1 MSKNRIA
8 RWLQER
14 IARPVGNLLPAHLSS
29 FGEQPTVSFQDCIEA
44 YLKDPA
50 CKAFVDFLADQV
62 VGVGFY
68 TTVNEGY
75 DGASGAKEAVD
86 GFCEK
91 VNLDGM
97 LQIAAREIIAA
108 GNSFWERIEPDRIVD
123 LRILPLTSISRI
135 KRDVH
140 GNVQGYVQSASYGG
154 KTLAPERIIHF
165 NWNPVDGEPFGT
177 GVLRPLL
184 EKMTVGGETRMSF
197 LEMKARIEKM
207 LPEIFEKYAG
217 PDELWIFEGVSDER
231 LTEYQRIIRSK
242 PKAGARFV
250 YNRPA
255 DIKTVQID
263 PRTQFQTYLEHIIN
277 QVYLGGE
284 TPLPKLFTTP
294 GFTEASAK
302 AAIELAE
309 QKVHALQRFI
319 KRIIEKE
326 IITPLVEQ
334 AGYDPMEAGIRL
346 NWGVPEK
353 LGIVVADLL
362 KATELELIR
371 PDEFRS
377 MMKKMGWELTAPEK
391 KKP

>member
-1 MSKNRIA
+1 VGF
-8 RWLQER
+8 QEC
-14 IARPVGNLLPAHLSS
+14 L
-29 FGEQPTVSFQDCIEA
+29 DA
-44 YLKDPA
+44 YLRDPA

-62 VGVGFY
+62 VGAGFY

-75 DGASGAKEAVD
+75 EGAAEAKEAVD

-108 GNSFWERIEPDRIVD
+108 GNSFWEKIEPARLVD
-123 LRILPLTSISRI
+123 LKILPLTSISKI

-154 KTLAPERIIHF
+154 KTLMPERIIHVK
-165 NWNPVDGEPFGT
+165 WNPVDCESFGT

-217 PDELWIFEGVSDER
+217 PDELWIFEGVSDQR
-231 LTEYQRIIRSK
+231 LEEYQRVIRSK

-302 AAIELAE
+302 AAVELAE
-309 QKVHALQRFI
+309 KKVYALQRFI
-319 KRIIEKE
+319 KRMIEKE
-326 IITPLVEQ
+326 VFAPIVGQ
-334 AGYDPMEAGIRL
+334 AGFDSKKAGCRL
-346 NWGVPEK
+346 NWGTPEK
-353 LGIVVADLL
+353 PLINVADILR
-362 KATELELIR
+362 AAELQLISR
-371 PDEFRS
+371 EEFRS
-377 MMKKMGWELTAPEK
+377 MMKESGWELTEIK
-391 KKP
+391 V

>member
-1 MSKNRIA
+1 MSKRRITK
-8 RWLQER
+8 WLQER
-14 IARPVGNLLPAHLSS
+14 IGGPSGNLLPAHLSTY
-29 FGEQPTVSFQDCIEA
+29 GEQPAVGFQECLDA
-44 YLKDPA
+44 YLRDPA

-62 VGVGFY
+62 VGAGFY

-75 DGASGAKEAVD
+75 EGAAEAKEAVD

-108 GNSFWERIEPDRIVD
+108 GNSFWEKIEPARLVD
-123 LRILPLTSISRI
+123 LKILPLTSISKI

-154 KTLAPERIIHF
+154 KTLMPERIIHVK
-165 NWNPVDGEPFGT
+165 WNPVDCEPFGT

-217 PDELWIFEGVSDER
+217 PDELWIFEGVSDTR
-231 LTEYQRIIRSK
+231 LEEYQRVIRSK

-302 AAIELAE
+302 AAVELAE
-309 QKVHALQRFI
+309 KKVYALQRFI
-319 KRIIEKE
+319 KRMIEKE
-326 IITPLVEQ
+326 VFAPIVGQ
-334 AGYDPMEAGIRL
+334 AGFDSKKAGCRL
-346 NWGVPEK
+346 NWGTPEK
-353 LGIVVADLL
+353 PLINVADILR
-362 KATELELIR
+362 AAELQLISR
-371 PDEFRS
+371 EEFRS
-377 MMKKMGWELTAPEK
+377 MMKESGWELTEIK
-391 KKP
+391 V

>member
-1 MSKNRIA
+1 MSG
-8 RWLQER
+8 
-14 IARPVGNLLPAHLSS
+14 PSGNLLPAHLSA
-29 FGEQPTVSFQDCIEA
+29 FGEQPAVGFQDCLDA
-44 YLKDPA
+44 YLRDPA

-75 DGASGAKEAVD
+75 EGAAEAKEAVD
-86 GFCEK
+86 SFCEK

-97 LQIAAREIIAA
+97 LQIAAREIIAT
-108 GNSFWERIEPDRIVD
+108 GNSFWEKIEPGRLVD

-140 GNVQGYVQSASYGG
+140 GNIQGYVQSASYGG
-154 KTLAPERIIHF
+154 KTLVPERIIHF
-165 NWNPVDGEPFGT
+165 KWNPVDCEPFGT

-184 EKMTVGGETRMSF
+184 EKMTTGGETRMSF

-217 PDELWIFEGVSDER
+217 PDELWIFEGVSDKR
-231 LTEYQRIIRSK
+231 LEEYQRVIRSK

-263 PRTQFQTYLEHIIN
+263 PRTQFQTYLDHIIN

-309 QKVHALQRFI
+309 KKVYALQRFM
-319 KRIIEKE
+319 KRMIEKE
-326 IITPLVEQ
+326 VFTPIVEQ
-334 AGYDPMEAGIRL
+334 AGFNSKKAGCRL
-346 NWGVPEK
+346 NWGTPDK
-353 LGIVVADLL
+353 PQIIVADILR
-362 KATELELIR
+362 AAELQLISR
-371 PDEFRS
+371 EEFRS
-377 MMKKMGWELTAPEK
+377 MMMKMGWELTAK
-391 KKP
+391 K

>member
-1 MSKNRIA
+1 LSKNKIA
-8 RWLQER
+8 KWLHER
-14 IARPVGNLLPAHLSS
+14 ITITRPIGNLLPAHLSS
-29 FGEQPTVSFQDCIEA
+29 YGEQPTVSFQDCIEA

-154 KTLAPERIIHF
+154 KTLTPERIIHF

-217 PDELWIFEGVSDER
+217 PDELWIFEGVSDEK

-302 AAIELAE
+302 AAVELAE
-309 QKVHALQRFI
+309 QKVYALQRFI
-319 KRIIEKE
+319 KRAIEKE
-326 IITPLVEQ
+326 VFAPIIEQ
-334 AGYDPMEAGIRL
+334 AGFDSKDAGCRL
-346 NWGVPEK
+346 NWGTPEK
-353 LGIVVADLL
+353 PETVVADILQAAQL
-362 KATELELIR
+362 QLISR
-371 PDEFRS
+371 EEFRI
-377 MMKKMGWELTAPEK
+377 MMKKIGWELAEIPS
-391 KKP
+391 

>member
-1 MSKNRIA
+1 LSKMVK
-8 RWLQER
+8 WLQER
-14 IARPVGNLLPAHLSS
+14 IARPLGTLLPAHLSS
-29 FGEQPTVSFQDCIEA
+29 YGEQPAVSFQDCIEA
-44 YLKDPA
+44 YLKDPT

-62 VGVGFY
+62 VGTGFY
-68 TTVNEGY
+68 TTVNEDY
-75 DGASGAKEAVD
+75 EDAAEAKWVVD
-86 GFCEK
+86 SFCEE

-97 LQIAAREIIAA
+97 LQITAREVIAA
-108 GNSFWERIEPDRIVD
+108 GNSFWEKIEPERLVD

-140 GNVQGYVQSASYGG
+140 GNVGGYVQSASYGG
-154 KTLAPERIIHF
+154 KTLTPERIVHF

-177 GVLRPLL
+177 GLLRPLL
-184 EKMTVGGETRMSF
+184 EKMSVNGETRMSF

-231 LTEYQRIIRSK
+231 LAEYQRVIRSK

-263 PRTQFQTYLEHIIN
+263 PRTQFQTYLEHIVN

-302 AAIELAE
+302 AAVELAE
-309 QKVHALQRFI
+309 RKVLALQRFI
-319 KRIIEKE
+319 KRTVERE
-326 IITPLVEQ
+326 IFTPITEQ
-334 AGYDPMEAGIRL
+334 AGYNPKKAHIRL
-346 NWGVPEK
+346 NWGTPK
-353 LGIVVADLL
+353 KPDIAVADILR
-362 KATELELIR
+362 AAELELIS
-371 PDEFRS
+371 PEEFRS
-377 MMKKMGWELTAPEK
+377 IMREMGWKLKMPEEK
-391 KKP
+391 R